1 MTIFKPAAVVSNLEN
16 MAERTL
22 STTSSTPE
30 SAAHAALKVVASHLH
45 DSHRGYDIGRRQSSD
60 RFLRIE
66 FSELAAKRAEMAQDV
81 DALLAKLGVE
91 ADPDGSTLGAV
102 HRVMLDMQGKLFGR
116 GRARVLREVVRGEG
130 VLEEAYDDVLAEDI
144 PAEASQLLKRHH
156 RQVRATR
163 DRYEAMLDEGEDA
176 ENPVDHSLAGR
187 LSRLNKVITGNPILS
202 AVVVTA
208 ASALT
213 ARLLSGRRRY

>member
-1 MTIFKPAAVVSNLEN
+1 MASRHGWRGATRSKP
-16 MAERTL
+16 
-22 STTSSTPE
+22 SS
-30 SAAHAALKVVASHLH
+30 
-45 DSHRGYDIGRRQSSD
+45 
-60 RFLRIE
+60 
-66 FSELAAKRAEMAQDV
+66 
-81 DALLAKLGVE
+81 
-91 ADPDGSTLGAV
+91 
-102 HRVMLDMQGKLFGR
+102 
-116 GRARVLREVVRGEG
+116 GEG